1 LNSRGDKVM
10 PKLSKQVKGFSPS
23 RYLRETR
30 AELRKVTWPT
40 RDEAVKLTIVVLVTI
55 LVMAILLGVLDLIFA
70 KVLDLV
76 I

>member
-1 LNSRGDKVM
+1 M